1 VTAPRVAILIT
12 AYKEAATI
20 GRAIEALRPDAGD
33 DVEWLVVCPDD
44 ETAEAAR
51 QYPGVEVLRDP
62 GRGKPAALNL
72 GLEHAQG
79 EIIVMTDGDVYAAPG
94 ALPALLAPF
103 DDPTTGVVSGRPVS
117 ISPRG
122 TTLGYWSHLLTDA
135 GAHAE
140 RAKRE
145 AAGAFFV
152 ASGYLYAVRAGL
164 IERIPEDA
172 LAEDAVV
179 SHLVGAQGYRV
190 RYAPDAVVHVK
201 YPATYRDW
209 LKQKVRSAGGYAQ
222 PVIARSPLRM
232 RSFRHE
238 ATAGTLRALRYPRT
252 PREFVWTLA
261 LFAARLHLWL
271 LIFWQ
276 VRIRRRPLEEL
287 WQRVEST
294 K

>member
-1 VTAPRVAILIT
+1 MTAPRVTILIT

-20 GRAIEALRPDAGD
+20 GRAIEALRPDAD
-33 DVEWLVVCPDD
+33 DAQWLVVCPDD
-44 ETAEAAR
+44 ETAQAAR
-51 QYPGVEVLRDP
+51 RYPGVEVLRDP

-72 GLEHAQG
+72 GLEYAGG
-79 EIIVMTDGDVYAAPG
+79 EVIVMTDGDVYAAPG

-103 DDPTTGVVSGRPVS
+103 DDPGIGVVSGRPVS
-117 ISPRG
+117 TSPRD
-122 TTLGYWSHLLTDA
+122 TLLGYWSHLLTDA

-179 SHLVGAQGYRV
+179 SHLVGAQGYRI
-190 RYAPDAVVHVK
+190 RYAPEAVVYVK

-238 ATAGTLRALRYPRT
+238 ATAGTLRALRYPQN
-252 PREFVWTLA
+252 PREFIWTLA

-271 LIFWQ
+271 SIFWQ

>member
-1 VTAPRVAILIT
+1 MSRPQVTILIT
-12 AYKEAATI
+12 AYREAATI
-20 GRAIEALRPDAGD
+20 GCALEALLSQANSAE
-33 DVEWLVVCPDD
+33 VIVICPDR
-44 ETAEAAR
+44 ETADAAR
-51 QYPGVEVLRDP
+51 AYPGVEVLQDP

-72 GLEHAQG
+72 GLERARG
-79 EIIVMTDGDVYAAPG
+79 EIIVMTDGDVYVGEG

-103 DDPTTGVVSGRPVS
+103 DDPQTGVVSGRP
-117 ISPRG
+117 ISRNPRS
-122 TTLGYWSHLLTDA
+122 TLLGYWSHLLTDA

-140 RAKRE
+140 RAQRD
-145 AAGAFFV
+145 AAGEFFV

-164 IERIPEDA
+164 VKHIPEDA

-179 SHLVGAQGYRV
+179 SHMVGEQGYRV
-190 RYAPDAVVHVK
+190 SYAPEARVYVK
-201 YPATYRDW
+201 YPTTYADW

-238 ATAGTLRALRYPRT
+238 VAAGTGRALRYPRSL
-252 PREFVWTLA
+252 REFGWTLA

-271 LIFWQ
+271 RIFWQ
-276 VRIRRRPLEEL
+276 VRVRQRPLSEL

>member
-1 VTAPRVAILIT
+1 ML
-12 AYKEAATI
+12 
-20 GRAIEALRPDAGD
+20 
-33 DVEWLVVCPDD
+33 
-44 ETAEAAR
+44 
-51 QYPGVEVLRDP
+51 QDP

-72 GLEHAQG
+72 GLERARG
-79 EIIVMTDGDVYAAPG
+79 EIIVMTDGDVYVGEG

-103 DDPTTGVVSGRPVS
+103 DDPQTGVVSGRP
-117 ISPRG
+117 ISLNPRS
-122 TTLGYWSHLLTDA
+122 TLLGYWSHLLTDA

-140 RAKRE
+140 RAQRD
-145 AAGAFFV
+145 AAGEFFV

-164 IERIPEDA
+164 VKHIPEDA

-179 SHLVGAQGYRV
+179 SHMVGEQGYRV
-190 RYAPDAVVHVK
+190 RYAPEARVYVK
-201 YPATYRDW
+201 YPTTYADW

-232 RSFRHE
+232 RSFWHE
-238 ATAGTLRALRYPRT
+238 VAAGTGRALRYPRSL
-252 PREFVWTLA
+252 REFVWTLA

-271 LIFWQ
+271 RIFWQ
-276 VRIRRRPLEEL
+276 VRVRQRPLSEL

>member
-1 VTAPRVAILIT
+1 MSRPQVTILIT
-12 AYKEAATI
+12 AYREAATI
-20 GRAIEALRPDAGD
+20 GRALEALLPQAAGAE
-33 DVEWLVVCPDD
+33 VIVICPDR
-44 ETAEAAR
+44 ETADAAR
-51 QYPGVEVLRDP
+51 AYPGVEVLQDP

-72 GLEHAQG
+72 GLERARG
-79 EIIVMTDGDVYAAPG
+79 EIIVMTDGDVYVGEG

-103 DDPTTGVVSGRPVS
+103 DDPQTGVVSGRP
-117 ISPRG
+117 ISRNPRS
-122 TTLGYWSHLLTDA
+122 TLLGYWSHLLTDA

-140 RAKRE
+140 RAQRD
-145 AAGAFFV
+145 AAGEFFV

-164 IERIPEDA
+164 VKHIPEDA

-179 SHLVGAQGYRV
+179 SHMVGEQGYRV
-190 RYAPDAVVHVK
+190 RYAPEARVYVK
-201 YPATYRDW
+201 YPTTYADW

-232 RSFRHE
+232 RSFWHE
-238 ATAGTLRALRYPRT
+238 VAAGTGRALRYPRSL
-252 PREFVWTLA
+252 REFVWTLA

-271 LIFWQ
+271 RIFWQ
-276 VRIRRRPLEEL
+276 VRVRQRPLSEL

>member
-1 VTAPRVAILIT
+1 MSRPQVTILIT
-12 AYKEAATI
+12 AYREAATI
-20 GRAIEALRPDAGD
+20 GCALEALLSQANSAE
-33 DVEWLVVCPDD
+33 VIVICPDR
-44 ETAEAAR
+44 ETADAAR
-51 QYPGVEVLRDP
+51 AYPGVEVLQDP

-72 GLEHAQG
+72 GLERARG
-79 EIIVMTDGDVYAAPG
+79 EIIVMTDGDVYVGEG

-103 DDPTTGVVSGRPVS
+103 DDPQTGVVSGRP
-117 ISPRG
+117 ISRNPRS
-122 TTLGYWSHLLTDA
+122 TLLGYWSHLLTDA

-140 RAKRE
+140 RAQRD
-145 AAGAFFV
+145 AAGEFFV

-164 IERIPEDA
+164 VKHIPEDA

-179 SHLVGAQGYRV
+179 SHMVGEQGYRV
-190 RYAPDAVVHVK
+190 RYAPEARVYVK
-201 YPATYRDW
+201 YPTTYADW

-238 ATAGTLRALRYPRT
+238 VAAGTGRALRYPRSL
-252 PREFVWTLA
+252 REFGWTLA

-271 LIFWQ
+271 RIFWQ
-276 VRIRRRPLEEL
+276 VRVRQRPLSEL

>member
-1 VTAPRVAILIT
+1 MSRPQVTILIT
-12 AYKEAATI
+12 AYREAATI
-20 GRAIEALRPDAGD
+20 GRALEALLPQAAGAE
-33 DVEWLVVCPDD
+33 VIVICPDR
-44 ETAEAAR
+44 ETADAAR
-51 QYPGVEVLRDP
+51 AYPGVEVLQDP

-72 GLEHAQG
+72 GLARARG
-79 EIIVMTDGDVYAAPG
+79 EIVVMTDGDVYVGDG
-94 ALPALLAPF
+94 ALDALLAPF
-103 DDPTTGVVSGRPVS
+103 ADPHTGAVSGRPLS
-117 ISPRG
+117 TSPRD
-122 TTLGYWSHLLTDA
+122 TMLGYWSHLLTDA

-140 RAKRE
+140 RVKRD
-145 AAGAFFV
+145 AAGQFFV

-164 IERIPEDA
+164 VEHIPEDA

-179 SHLVGAQGYRV
+179 SHIIGEQGYRV
-190 RYAPDAVVHVK
+190 RYAPDACVYVK
-201 YPATYRDW
+201 YPSTYRDW

-238 ATAGTLRALRYPRT
+238 AVAGTTRALRYARSL
-252 PREFVWTLA
+252 REFAWTLA

-276 VRIRRRPLEEL
+276 VRVRRRPLLEL
-287 WQRVEST
+287 WQRVETT